1 MLVTHSVARKKTKP
15 QKPTFI
21 SAMALT
27 LEVKDSLRNLSREA
41 SDFTGW
47 TVSGSALVR
56 ALVVYADKQGAS
68 WLESQIFPLVEKEQ
82 NAGIVW
88 GKLTEAVPGSK
99 RKEN

>member
-1 MLVTHSVARKKTKP
+1 MLITHSVARKKTKP

-21 SAMALT
+21 ST
-27 LEVKDSLRNLSREA
+27 LAFTPAVKDSLRNLSREA

-56 ALVVYADKQGAS
+56 ALVVYADKQGS
-68 WLESQIFPLVEKEQ
+68 GWLESQIFPLVEEEQ
-82 NAGIVW
+82 NAGVIW
-88 GKLTEAVPGSK
+88 GKLTEVVPGSR